1 MDRRTFLAATLG
13 SAAVRAL
20 AHAQAPPQQISPV
33 PTPRDWS
40 RLEPIAYPDPDI
52 GNASGIHFVGVM
64 KRLGI
69 DEKIR
74 PKLVVWKTPFPEFA
88 RTSEAQLAITQAM
101 DILVSPR
108 YELKPEYPSTG

>member
-1 MDRRTFLAATLG
+1 
-13 SAAVRAL
+13 
-20 AHAQAPPQQISPV
+20 
-33 PTPRDWS
+33 
-40 RLEPIAYPDPDI
+40 
-52 GNASGIHFVGVM
+52 M

-88 RTSEAQLAITQAM
+88 RTSEAQLAITQSM

-108 YELKPEYPSTG
+108 YELVGPLPAALQDFEAFTWGAGVSASARHPVAARALIDFLVTPFAAAVIRKRGMEPGASTQ